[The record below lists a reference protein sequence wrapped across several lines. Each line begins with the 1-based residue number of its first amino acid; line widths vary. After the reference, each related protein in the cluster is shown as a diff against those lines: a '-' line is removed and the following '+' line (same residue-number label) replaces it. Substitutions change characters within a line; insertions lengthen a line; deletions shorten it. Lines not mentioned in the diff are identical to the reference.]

1 MLRSLYKI
9 VPDRTRIFFYGV
21 LLGTPC
27 CNTAPRGAT
36 PENITKW
43 HATDSSRW
51 SGAFLIC
58 LTCIGEIGTWGL
70 LYGVLRMHEFLWSSF
85 WTYSQVCW
93 SLGGWHSVLF
103 PPNQKIVAS
112 GCEASALQDSWRPVI
127 FLLLY
132 INKTINKTINN
143 PVSPYCSPVLGVLF
157 RFKSEWSWLK
167 GQLSSSP
174 VPGAWAYASGYGCWL
189 SSFECT
195 DWSTELE
202 PQRTTGLW
210 TLWWAWL
217 ALIWDVGTRL
227 GSHQEDHLSLAR
239 RLDSLSRSRFDWD
252 FVVPRAGPLEPGTI
266 PPWHFVERLK
276 IFTRYFLVSP
286 CCQLAGREVKMHRSR
301 RQKKGTFKASA
312 LIHAEHIR
320 VLGHSYVTFLY
331 TSYMVLYTSKMQ
343 AIKAVACTKQS
354 WCKMQFCSS
363 LCRLQHYI
371 IKQG

>member
-70 LYGVLRMHEFLWSSF
+70 LYGVLRMHEFLIWSSF

-132 INKTINKTINN
+132 INKDHQQDHQQSCLPI
-143 PVSPYCSPVLGVLF
+143 LF
-157 RFKSEWSWLK
+157 PRTW
-167 GQLSSSP
+167 
-174 VPGAWAYASGYGCWL
+174 GAF
-189 SSFECT
+189 SFQIRMKLVKRA
-195 DWSTELE
+195 TE
-202 PQRTTGLW
+202 
-210 TLWWAWL
+210 
-217 ALIWDVGTRL
+217 
-227 GSHQEDHLSLAR
+227 
-239 RLDSLSRSRFDWD
+239 
-252 FVVPRAGPLEPGTI
+252 
-266 PPWHFVERLK
+266 
-276 IFTRYFLVSP
+276 
-286 CCQLAGREVKMHRSR
+286 
-301 RQKKGTFKASA
+301 
-312 LIHAEHIR
+312 
-320 VLGHSYVTFLY
+320 
-331 TSYMVLYTSKMQ
+331 
-343 AIKAVACTKQS
+343 
-354 WCKMQFCSS
+354 
-363 LCRLQHYI
+363 
-371 IKQG
+371 